1 MNFTY
6 DISYSV
12 AQELFQEKSYSQYCS
27 KLCWARVCFA
37 EILGVVYRYK
47 IDYTTFNTGDTIQVL
62 LRKIIS
68 EIVSNVISTET
79 ICDSLLG
86 SEGFAC
92 EFVF

>member
-37 EILGVVYRYK
+37 EILGVVYRCK
-47 IDYTTFNTGDTIQVL
+47 IDYTTFNTRDTIQGL
-62 LRKIIS
+62 LHTIIS
-68 EIVSNVISTET
+68 EIVSNVVSTET

-86 SEGFAC
+86 SEAFAC
-92 EFVF
+92 EFIF